1 MPALHETKED
11 ALGKRL
17 FAARRARRSSPES
30 TLEADIQL
38 KNLRSVGDGT
48 GKRTFASGQGT
59 AGGEGEGGPARGCGW
74 ILLRGWTKD
83 ALNLAKSGCK
93 VAVNSR

>member
-1 MPALHETKED
+1 MFTPRFPAIVLP
-11 ALGKRL
+11 LGGPGEATRK
-17 FAARRARRSSPES
+17 APEV
-30 TLEADIQL
+30 DIQL

-48 GKRTFASGQGT
+48 GNFCVGRELQG
-59 AGGEGEGGPARGCGW
+59 ERGEGGPARVCGW

>member
-1 MPALHETKED
+1 M
-11 ALGKRL
+11 GR
-17 FAARRARRSSPES
+17 
-30 TLEADIQL
+30 
-38 KNLRSVGDGT
+38 G
-48 GKRTFASGQGT
+48 TFASGQGT

-93 VAVNSR
+93 VALNLR

>member
-1 MPALHETKED
+1 MLNQRMKDPDHDDRNGQMAMIHVVT
-11 ALGKRL
+11 A
-17 FAARRARRSSPES
+17 SS
-30 TLEADIQL
+30 
-38 KNLRSVGDGT
+38 
-48 GKRTFASGQGT
+48 FASGQGT

-93 VAVNSR
+93 VAVNSRKTALNLR